1 MELIGSSLPGC
12 TQTFP
17 TRPPGALVPAGASE
31 PETDTALLSALH
43 RDWLLPC
50 VSLGALTAAVTEPR
64 ARLTGR
70 FIRKVRGG
78 AASGAAASRGLEGCL
93 QTHWWV
99 RVPGFSCAFLP
110 SHWSARTASSLWATS
125 SPSSFQLLFY
135 PLGSDRR
142 EEGSFCKG
150 FELKL
155 VAVPSPPLS
164 Q

>member
-1 MELIGSSLPGC
+1 MELVGSSLPGC

-99 RVPGFSCAFLP
+99 RVPGFSCAFYLHTGLLGQPLP
-110 SHWSARTASSLWATS
+110 SGQQAAPVASSSCSTRSEVTGGRKGLFARDS
-125 SPSSFQLLFY
+125 S
-135 PLGSDRR
+135 
-142 EEGSFCKG
+142 
-150 FELKL
+150 
-155 VAVPSPPLS
+155 
-164 Q
+164 